1 MEKAVEQLQ
10 VANDRK
16 LTKIIMVHTDLTEIG
31 VLRSMFPD
39 SRLLLCQFHVLKW
52 LRGAVRDD
60 KTYETYPSEKLNHMD
75 YCLSNMVYSKYEDE
89 FAQHTVEFKHLA
101 CRGNRDTR
109 WTYFDKNWIVCKEIL
124 ESFVGKLKAD
134 LDSSMSIRESLEAT
148 IRFQR
153 RKEDE
158 YSTRVIMPTT
168 LRDITY
174 DDEMNQILG
183 MTSKLLA
190 VVFEPEYK
198 FAVDPTSAKS
208 DSIEDED
215 LIFEHL

>member
-1 MEKAVEQLQ
+1 MESSIMNDVELMVASDIQTSRTYDYTRDRTPHYVQLKD
-10 VANDRK
+10 VHNLIARIND
-16 LTKIIMVHTDLTEIG
+16 
-31 VLRSMFPD
+31 S
-39 SRLLLCQFHVLKW
+39 
-52 LRGAVRDD
+52 
-60 KTYETYPSEKLNHMD
+60 
-75 YCLSNMVYSKYEDE
+75 
-89 FAQHTVEFKHLA
+89 
-101 CRGNRDTR
+101 
-109 WTYFDKNWIVCKEIL
+109 
-124 ESFVGKLKAD
+124 
-134 LDSSMSIRESLEAT
+134 ESLEAT

>member
-16 LTKIIMVHTDLTEIG
+16 LTKIIMVHTDLTETG

-109 WTYFDKNWIVCKEIL
+109 WTYFDKNWIVCKE
-124 ESFVGKLKAD
+124 
-134 LDSSMSIRESLEAT
+134 MWAT
-148 IRFQR
+148 RHRMNHPHF
-153 RKEDE
+153 RK
-158 YSTRVIMPTT
+158 
-168 LRDITY
+168 
-174 DDEMNQILG
+174 
-183 MTSKLLA
+183 
-190 VVFEPEYK
+190 
-198 FAVDPTSAKS
+198 
-208 DSIEDED
+208 
-215 LIFEHL
+215 

>member
-1 MEKAVEQLQ
+1 MESPIMNDVELMVASDSQTSRIYDYTRDRTPHYVQLKDVHNLIARINDSGGRLSDPDIVAELLVSCELEMPGYVAAVDEAASVHTAVVTISLQ
-10 VANDRK
+10 HMRK
-16 LTKIIMVHTDLTEIG
+16 LNK
-31 VLRSMFPD
+31 RFP
-39 SRLLLCQFHVLKW
+39 
-52 LRGAVRDD
+52 
-60 KTYETYPSEKLNHMD
+60 
-75 YCLSNMVYSKYEDE
+75 
-89 FAQHTVEFKHLA
+89 
-101 CRGNRDTR
+101 
-109 WTYFDKNWIVCKEIL
+109 EIL
-124 ESFVGKLKAD
+124 LVDCTHKMN
-134 LDSSMSIRESLEAT
+134 SSMSMRECLEAT
-148 IRFQR
+148 IRFQLC
-153 RKEDE
+153 KEDE

-183 MTSKLLA
+183 MTSKWLA

>member
-1 MEKAVEQLQ
+1 M
-10 VANDRK
+10 
-16 LTKIIMVHTDLTEIG
+16 
-31 VLRSMFPD
+31 SM
-39 SRLLLCQFHVLKW
+39 
-52 LRGAVRDD
+52 
-60 KTYETYPSEKLNHMD
+60 
-75 YCLSNMVYSKYEDE
+75 
-89 FAQHTVEFKHLA
+89 
-101 CRGNRDTR
+101 
-109 WTYFDKNWIVCKEIL
+109 
-124 ESFVGKLKAD
+124 
-134 LDSSMSIRESLEAT
+134 RECLEAT

-183 MTSKLLA
+183 MTSKWLA

-208 DSIEDED
+208 DSIEGED